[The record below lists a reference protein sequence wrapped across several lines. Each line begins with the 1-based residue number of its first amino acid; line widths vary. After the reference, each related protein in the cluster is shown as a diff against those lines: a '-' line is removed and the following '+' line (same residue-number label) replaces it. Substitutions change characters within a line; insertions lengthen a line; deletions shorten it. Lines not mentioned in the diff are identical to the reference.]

1 MFIRLTLDCPLAL
14 DKGRYSKSSLAA
26 ALLLFGTA
34 LITPASAQT
43 ALGNTDMIDDLE
55 VVQLGTLQTSSSDA
69 PLWDNAT
76 SAEQYAPVK
85 MSLSEVKARIRQHP
99 SLDAYAFSASADRLR
114 AESALSLP
122 DPVVSLQLNN
132 VPLFDP
138 SFSEYLPSNK
148 AVGVRQDLPNRSG
161 RKAASLKSLRL
172 ANQSD
177 IGAEEHYAAVEG
189 RVLALVI
196 SRSYLI
202 QQRALIQQRLNKYDE
217 LKDIIDI
224 EISAGRPLLY
234 RIAQIDIERADAE
247 RELTHI
253 DQDIRVI
260 NAQLINWLNV
270 VPEVDLPD
278 LSLTPLSGNAL
289 QFHGVRVADARVD
302 VSDAEVQKAEAD
314 FKPNWGVNL
323 TYQQRESGQGPQS
336 NFDGEDWVSGGV
348 SFTVPL
354 WSGKRQTPNLR
365 AAKSDRQ
372 AALSNRTARARELRA
387 QWMQYDAKR
396 DAASANIKTL
406 KRKILAIKEQSE
418 ARLIQYESGSGDFS
432 PILDAEIA
440 TLTLGAEILKE
451 ASRRDQ
457 MVAMM
462 NSLLVTP

>member
-1 MFIRLTLDCPLAL
+1 MFIRFTPAL
-14 DKGRYSKSSLAA
+14 HKGRHSKPKLAA
-26 ALLLFGTA
+26 AFLLLGSA
-34 LITPASAQT
+34 LMTLALPASAQT
-43 ALGNTDMIDDLE
+43 DWGDIETAQDTE
-55 VVQLGTLQTSSSDA
+55 VIQLGSTPSFSDDYEDWETETSFQPVS
-69 PLWDNAT
+69 
-76 SAEQYAPVK
+76 PVK
-85 MSLSEVKARIRQHP
+85 MTLAELKARIRQHP
-99 SLDAYAFSASADRLR
+99 TLETYAYSAAADRSR

-148 AVGVRQDLPNRSG
+148 AVGLRQDLPSRSA

-172 ANQSD
+172 ADQSD
-177 IGAEEHYAAVEG
+177 LGSEERYARIEG

-196 SRSYLI
+196 SRDYLI
-202 QQRALIQQRLNKYDE
+202 QQRDLIQQRIDKYDE
-217 LKDIIDI
+217 LTDIIDI

-247 RELTHI
+247 RELTNI

-260 NAQLINWLNV
+260 DAELINWLGV
-270 VPEVDLPD
+270 VPEIELPE
-278 LSLTPLSGNAL
+278 LRLTPLTGNAM
-289 QFHGVRVADARVD
+289 QFHGVRVADARAR

-323 TYQQRESGQGPQS
+323 TYQQRESGQGPRS

-348 SFTVPL
+348 TFTVPL

-372 AALSNRTARARELRA
+372 AALSSRTARARELRA
-387 QWMQYDAKR
+387 EWMQYEAKR
-396 DAASANIKTL
+396 DAASKNIKTL
-406 KRKILAIKEQSE
+406 ERKILAIKEQSD
-418 ARLIQYESGSGDFS
+418 AQLIQYESGSGDFS

-440 TLTLGAEILKE
+440 TLTLETEILKE
-451 ASRRDQ
+451 AARRDQ
-457 MVAMM
+457 MVVMM
-462 NSLLVTP
+462 NSLLVMP